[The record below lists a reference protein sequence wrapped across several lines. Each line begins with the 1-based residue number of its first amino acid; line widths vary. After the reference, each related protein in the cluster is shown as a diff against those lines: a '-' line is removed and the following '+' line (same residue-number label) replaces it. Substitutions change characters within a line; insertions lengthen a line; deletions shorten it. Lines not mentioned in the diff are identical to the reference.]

1 MQSSSSMT
9 FQSFQSPQESRP
21 VSALRP
27 LFLWSIEVKCPRLL
41 SHLALRIRLVRSFR
55 KLKKSPISNQKRLL
69 NNWNLPINPL
79 PSHGKSRVWRIFDPV
94 DSEMFEMVEKI
105 ECWTFPVNSSTSHS
119 PSNWSPPSVSLSNAA
134 AMPSTLSISVRF
146 FGSQEKSQ
154 NSRTEN
160 DLLNFRISLTLG
172 QLFYRVGHFALFQ
185 AQSKN
190 TSPVHLYFYLCKR
203 RGRLKVNGATKYGH
217 CVFE

>member
-1 MQSSSSMT
+1 MAKDAFGEYLTQSIRKCLKWSKRSN
-9 FQSFQSPQESRP
+9 
-21 VSALRP
+21 VG
-27 LFLWSIEVKCPRLL
+27 LFRSIP
-41 SHLALRIRLVRSFR
+41 ALRIAPLTDRHHRFHSQTQLQCRPLSLYRLDFSV
-55 KLKKSPISNQKRLL
+55 LKT
-69 NNWNLPINPL
+69 
-79 PSHGKSRVWRIFDPV
+79 
-94 DSEMFEMVEKI
+94 EK
-105 ECWTFPVNSSTSHS
+105 N
-119 PSNWSPPSVSLSNAA
+119 
-134 AMPSTLSISVRF
+134 
-146 FGSQEKSQ
+146 Q